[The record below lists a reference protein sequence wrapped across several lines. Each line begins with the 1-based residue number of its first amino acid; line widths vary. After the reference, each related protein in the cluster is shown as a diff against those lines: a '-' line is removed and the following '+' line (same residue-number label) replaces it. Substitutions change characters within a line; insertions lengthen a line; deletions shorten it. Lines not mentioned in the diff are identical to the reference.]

1 MGIAQAGKIV
11 VADDDAA
18 LLQTLTWILKNKGYD
33 VVPVPNGE
41 NLVGRLEEE
50 HPDLLMLDIMMPK
63 VDGLQ
68 LLDRIKHDQRWADLP
83 VLMVSS
89 MPPEEATVRSLG
101 LGAADFIPKPFRV
114 GELIA
119 RVEARLQASRD
130 VRRMREEA
138 RVKTEEAKSRSEMI
152 DILREVTDSLKPEE
166 IYHILARRV
175 ARALGISKCSVVIAQ
190 AGDENG
196 TVVAAYENPMLRN
209 LQIQLRRYPEIRKAL
224 ATNQVVLVPDVAS
237 DPLYADVRS
246 EWTIEGIQV
255 PTRSAI
261 ALPFSL
267 QAQKSGVFFLR
278 TTSDDPPLTE
288 ANAAF
293 AATVIDAAVAAIE
306 KAHDLE
312 TAVSDKQRYE
322 WLASTDALTGCL
334 NRRALHEKL
343 ERELDRARRY
353 NLVLTIMMIDLDRF
367 KEINDNHG
375 HLAGDAVLRQMGEI
389 LRHEARSVDIAAR
402 YGGEEFV
409 IVLPDTAMEG
419 GMIFAERVRLRVADH
434 LFASSVGP
442 LRVTVSVGVAM
453 FPDDGVDTADG
464 VIARADEAL
473 YRAKAGGRNRVMR

>member
-1 MGIAQAGKIV
+1 MSLPAGKII

-18 LLQTLTWILKNKGYD
+18 LLQTLTWILKNKGYE
-33 VVPVPNGE
+33 VIPVPNGE
-41 NLVGRLEEE
+41 NLVTRLEEE
-50 HPDLLMLDIMMPK
+50 SPDLLMLDIMMPK

-114 GELIA
+114 GELVA

-138 RVKTEEAKSRSEMI
+138 RVKSEEARTRSEMI

-175 ARALGISKCSVVIAQ
+175 ARALGISKCSVVIAK

-209 LQIQLRRYPEIRKAL
+209 LQIQLRRYPEIRQAL
-224 ATNQVVLVPDVAS
+224 ATNQVVLVPDVS
-237 DPLYADVRS
+237 TDPLYADVRA
-246 EWTIEGIQV
+246 EWAHEQIQV
-255 PTRSAI
+255 ATRSAI

-288 ANAAF
+288 SNAAF
-293 AATVIDAAVAAIE
+293 AATVIEAAVAAIE

-334 NRRALHEKL
+334 TRRALHEKL

-353 NLVLTIMMIDLDRF
+353 NLVLTILMIDLDRF
-367 KEINDNHG
+367 KEINDSHG

-409 IVLPDTAMEG
+409 IVLPDTAMDG
-419 GMIFAERVRLRVADH
+419 GMTFAERVRVRVADH
-434 LFASSVGP
+434 LFTSSGDT
-442 LRVTVSVGVAM
+442 LRVTVSVGVSM
-453 FPDDGVDTADG
+453 FPDEGLETADA
-464 VIARADEAL
+464 VIARADDAL
-473 YRAKAGGRNRVMR
+473 YRAKASGRNRVMR

>member
-1 MGIAQAGKIV
+1 MTAQSAGKIV

-18 LLQTLTWILKNKGYD
+18 LLQTITWILKDKGYD

-41 NLVGRLEEE
+41 NLIGRLEEE
-50 HPDLLMLDIMMPK
+50 RPDLLMLDIMMPK

-68 LLDRIKHDQRWADLP
+68 LLDRIKRDARWADLP

-101 LGAADFIPKPFRV
+101 LGAADFISKPFRV

-119 RVEARLQASRD
+119 RVQARLQGSRD
-130 VRRMREEA
+130 VRLMREEV
-138 RVKTEEAKSRSEMI
+138 RVKGEEARSRSEMI

-175 ARALGISKCSVVIAQ
+175 ARALGISKCSVVIAE
-190 AGDENG
+190 AGDEIG
-196 TVVAAYENPMLRN
+196 TVVAAFENPMLRN

-224 ATNQVVLVPDVAS
+224 ATSQPVLVPDVAT
-237 DPLYADVRS
+237 DPLYAEVRA
-246 EWTIEGIQV
+246 EWALEGIAV
-255 PTRSAI
+255 ETRSAI

-278 TTSDDPPLTE
+278 TTSNDPPLTE
-288 ANAAF
+288 SNAAF

-367 KEINDNHG
+367 KEINDSHG
-375 HLAGDAVLRQMGEI
+375 HLAGDAVLRQIGDS
-389 LRHEARSVDIAAR
+389 LRHEARSVDIVAR

-419 GMIFAERVRLRVADH
+419 GMIFAERIRQRVAENI
-434 LFASSVGP
+434 FVSSAGP
-442 LRVTVSVGVAM
+442 LRVTVSVGLSV
-453 FPDDGVDTADG
+453 FPDEGVETADA
-464 VIARADEAL
+464 VVARADAAL
-473 YRAKAGGRNRVMR
+473 YRAKALGRNRVMP

>member
-1 MGIAQAGKIV
+1 MSGLPGGKIV

-18 LLQTLTWILKNKGYD
+18 LLQTLTWILKNKGYE
-33 VVPVPNGE
+33 VIPVPNGE

-50 HPDLLMLDIMMPK
+50 APDLLMLDIMMPK

-68 LLDRIKHDQRWADLP
+68 LLDRIKHDARWIDLP

-89 MPPEEATVRSLG
+89 MPPEEATVQALG
-101 LGAADFIPKPFRV
+101 LGASDFIPKPFRV
-114 GELIA
+114 GELVA

-138 RVKTEEAKSRSEMI
+138 RVKTEEARTRSEMI

-175 ARALGISKCSVVIAQ
+175 ARALGISKCSVVIAK

-209 LQIQLRRYPEIRKAL
+209 LQIELRRYPEIRRAL
-224 ATNQVVLVPDVAS
+224 ATNQVVLVSDAAT
-237 DPLYADVRS
+237 DPLYGEVRA
-246 EWTIEGIQV
+246 EWAMEGIQV

-278 TTSDDPPLTE
+278 TTSQDPPLTE

-293 AATVIDAAVAAIE
+293 AATVIEAAVAAIE

-322 WLASTDALTGCL
+322 WLASIDALTGCL

-353 NLVLTIMMIDLDRF
+353 NLVLTILMIDLDRF
-367 KEINDNHG
+367 KEINDSHG
-375 HLAGDAVLRQMGEI
+375 HLAGDAVLRQIGDI
-389 LRHEARSVDIAAR
+389 LRHEARSVDIVAR

-409 IVLPDTAMEG
+409 IVLPDTAMDG
-419 GMIFAERVRLRVADH
+419 GMIFAERVRVRVAENS
-434 LFASSVGP
+434 FTSAVGP
-442 LRVTVSVGVAM
+442 LRVTVSVGVSM
-453 FPDDGVDTADG
+453 FPDEGLETVDA
-464 VIARADEAL
+464 VISRADLAL